1 MTELVGRMHPLLVH
15 LPIGILLLAVLFEWL
30 AYFKRYRVLR
40 RSISAMLFFGA
51 AASTLSVITGLSL
64 ASSGA
69 YDDRLIELHK
79 NTGIITTVFAW
90 LIFFV
95 KGAIVRLFQQKKKK
109 RLIRMFL
116 FVPLAALVA
125 LTGHFGGSLT
135 HGEDYL
141 TGVSS
146 EEKSKGI
153 QLSLAGDPDSAQVY
167 QDVVAP
173 ILDSRCYSCHGA
185 AKQKGQL
192 RLDQPEFIL
201 RGGKHG
207 KVIGD
212 VSADSSE
219 LYKRLMLPLEHDEHM
234 PPNEKPQLAS
244 AELAILH
251 AWLEAGAPFDARVSQ
266 LASASDVKRY
276 VSLLSTPSSQK
287 RLVPET
293 KAAPAESSA
302 VSALT
307 KRGVIVIPLS
317 DSTNYL
323 SASFVNARDV
333 TDSELTLLL
342 PLKEQLLWLDLGRT
356 QVSSVGM
363 KTVGQLSR
371 LTRLNIQHTAVDDAG
386 MSAIG
391 SLKELQSIN
400 VVGTRITDAGLFG
413 LSGIPT
419 LEKVYCYGTGV
430 SRAGLEKLLRER
442 LQLRIDTGGYRLPAR
457 VTDTLEFKA
466 PKR

>member
-1 MTELVGRMHPLLVH
+1 MTELVGRLHPLMVH

-30 AYFKRYRVLR
+30 SYFKRYRILR
-40 RSISAMLFFGA
+40 RSIPAMLFIGA
-51 AASTLSVITGLSL
+51 MASTLSVITGLSL
-64 ASSGA
+64 SSSGA
-69 YDDRLIELHK
+69 YDDRLIQLHK

-90 LIFFV
+90 MIFFV
-95 KGAIVRLFQQKKKK
+95 RGAIVRLFEKKKKK

-141 TGVSS
+141 TGASQDA
-146 EEKSKGI
+146 KSKGI
-153 QLSLAGDPDSAQVY
+153 QLSLAGDPDSARVY
-167 QDVVAP
+167 QDIVAP

-185 AKQKGQL
+185 TKQKGQL
-192 RLDQPEFIL
+192 RLDEPEFIL

-207 KVIGD
+207 EVIGA
-212 VSADSSE
+212 SIADSSE

-251 AWLEAGAPFDARVSQ
+251 AWLEAGAPFDVRVSQ
-266 LASASDVKRY
+266 LARASDVKRY
-276 VSLLSTPSSQK
+276 VLLLTTPSAQK
-287 RLVPET
+287 RLIPE
-293 KAAPAESSA
+293 KAVKPAEASA
-302 VSALT
+302 ISALT
-307 KRGVIVIPLS
+307 GRGVIVIPVS

-323 SASFVNARDV
+323 SVSFVNARDM
-333 TDSELTLLL
+333 TDADLALLA

-356 QVSSVGM
+356 QVTGSGLKV
-363 KTVGQLSR
+363 VAQ
-371 LTRLNIQHTAVDDAG
+371 LTRLRRLNVQYTAVDDAG
-386 MSAIG
+386 IG
-391 SLKELQSIN
+391 ALGPLKELQSLN
-400 VVGTRITDAGLFG
+400 VVGTRVTDAGLVS
-413 LSGIPT
+413 LSGIAT

-430 SRAGLEKLLRER
+430 TRSGLEKLLREHP
-442 LQLRIDTGGYRLPAR
+442 QMRIDTGGYMLPAR
-457 VTDTLEFKA
+457 ITDTLEFKA